1 MLLSESK
8 NYSLG
13 NNSFVHLDFVAVFVI
28 LTKMPEVHFFQVGDE
43 WQSLINVSCQ
53 DRINMLKRKFYS
65 GCPSENKENYFE
77 QTANS
82 L

>member
-1 MLLSESK
+1 MKALKLP
-8 NYSLG
+8 
-13 NNSFVHLDFVAVFVI
+13 SFPPRKTRSTV
-28 LTKMPEVHFFQVGDE
+28 QVGDE
-43 WQSLINVSCQ
+43 WQPLINISCQ
-53 DRINMLKRKFYS
+53 DRINMLKREFYS